1 MCVCVPVFLP
11 IPVPGRVS
19 PTWDGHLASSKDH
32 RKAQHWGS
40 AAGSLAGG
48 RIHAAAHGGPAADAA
63 GGILEGFH
71 ATVPLD
77 VQVLQPPA
85 LPALPKLHLDLP
97 WEKEER
103 GKRKPSGKPTA
114 HKMALLLY

>member
-1 MCVCVPVFLP
+1 MCACVPPV
-11 IPVPGRVS
+11 PVPGRVS

-63 GGILEGFH
+63 GGTLEGFH
-71 ATVPLD
+71 ATVPLN
-77 VQVLQPPA
+77 VPVLQPPA
-85 LPALPKLHLDLP
+85 LPALPKLHLDLIVD
-97 WEKEER
+97 KAVQD
-103 GKRKPSGKPTA
+103 G
-114 HKMALLLY
+114 HHQALEGSEGELCEQFDEA